1 MIRTASW
8 LAALVVFAAVVGCG
22 GGGGGGATSQPA
34 STDQGSAPTITSDGV
49 VGRDTGAIEG
59 RVVDDN
65 GAPVAGVAVSVGTAQ
80 SRATSSFSTVTDAD
94 GWYRFGNL
102 PPGTYSLTL
111 ERTGFWTT
119 TYDTEVK
126 ASEVSAEASVNI
138 PTTTETP
145 AATARLYGLVKATND
160 TVIAGATV
168 VAAGSAGAARATTD
182 EHGVFLIEG
191 LAAGL
196 YRVLCQAEG
205 YVEASL
211 QDVRLEAGQARFQR
225 FVLRPVAA
233 ASGQI
238 RGTVRAGDQA
248 VAEARVY
255 AVAGDTKIAATTT
268 AAGVY
273 ELSGLA
279 AGLYRVYCSAA
290 GYAAAGADVRIE
302 AGGQAVQDFN
312 LTATAAANGR
322 IVGVVRAASGEA
334 LAKASV
340 AASGTGVELRATTSD
355 DGSYRLADL
364 PPGQYL
370 VAAGLSGYETVK
382 QEVKVAAGQST
393 TANFELK
400 AKTASKGRIVG
411 TVAADGKAVA
421 GAKVVVAGE
430 GVEARA
436 TTTGTGRYEIND
448 LAPGGYRVT
457 CQASGY
463 ESATAETAI
472 TAGQATHQDFAL
484 TANTTT
490 GKLVGTVRN
499 AGNQA
504 VGGATIKA
512 VATGIEKSATSNG
525 DGRYEFGEL
534 PAGTYRVYCQAT
546 GYANTVAE
554 NVVVTAGHTTEQ
566 NFSLTGTQQTNGR
579 VVGTVRNSANEVLH
593 GAQVTAVATGTNK
606 SASSNAD
613 GRYELESLPPGTYK
627 VYCAATGYQS
637 KVTQNV
643 TVAAGQATEV
653 NFSLTPN
660 EQAKGRLVGTVRNAT
675 NEVLHGAQIKAVT
688 SGGEKSATTN
698 AEGRY
703 ELNDLAPGTYKVY
716 CQATGYR
723 STAKENVTVTS
734 GQATEVNFQLSPTP
748 QPKGRL
754 VGTVRNAS
762 NEPLQ
767 GAQVK
772 AVLSGIV
779 QSATTNAAGRYEL
792 NELAPGTYRVYCLA
806 TGYQSTVK
814 EDVTVTSGQATEVNF
829 SLQRQ

>member
-8 LAALVVFAAVVGCG
+8 LAALVALAAVVGCG
-22 GGGGGGATSQPA
+22 GGGGGASSQPA
-34 STDQGSAPTITSDGV
+34 TNDNGNAPTITSDGV

-65 GAPVAGVAVSVGTAQ
+65 GSPVAGVAVSVGTAQ

-111 ERTGFWTT
+111 ARAGFWTT

-126 ASEVSAEASVNI
+126 ASEVSAEASVNL
-138 PTTTETP
+138 TTEGEQP
-145 AATARLYGLVKATND
+145 AATARLYGSVRATND
-160 TVIAGATV
+160 TAIAGASVV
-168 VAAGSAGAARATTD
+168 VAGAGGAARATAD
-182 EHGVFLIEG
+182 EHGKYAIEG
-191 LAAGL
+191 LAAGV
-196 YRVLCQAEG
+196 YRVVCQAEG
-205 YVEASL
+205 YVEAAL
-211 QDVRLEAGQARFQR
+211 AEIRLEAGHARLAR

-233 ASGQI
+233 AAGQI
-238 RGTVRAGDQA
+238 HGTVRAGERP
-248 VAEARVY
+248 VAEAHVT
-255 AVAGDTKIAATTT
+255 AIIGDTKVSATTN
-268 AAGVY
+268 ASGVY

-279 AGLYRVYCSAA
+279 AGLYHVVCSAK
-290 GYAAAGADVRIE
+290 GYRGAEAEVRVEAGA
-302 AGGQAVQDFN
+302 AVAQDFS
-312 LTATAAANGR
+312 LTTAETASGR
-322 IVGVVRAASGEA
+322 IVGVVRSSTGAA

-340 AASGTGVELRATTSD
+340 AAQGNGVEVRVTCSE
-355 DGSYRLADL
+355 DGSYRLVDL

-382 QEVKVAAGQST
+382 QEVKVEAGQST

-430 GVEARA
+430 GMEAHA

-457 CQASGY
+457 CQATGY
-463 ESATAETAI
+463 EPATAEAI
-472 TAGQATHQDFAL
+472 IAAGQATTKDFAL

-499 AGNQA
+499 AGNQV

-512 VATGIEKSATSNG
+512 VATGIEQSATSNG
-525 DGRYEFGEL
+525 DGRYEFAEL

-566 NFSLTGTQQTNGR
+566 NFALATTQTHGR
-579 VVGTVRNSANEVLH
+579 VIGTVRNSANEVLH

-613 GRYELESLPPGTYK
+613 GRYEIESLPPGTYK

-643 TVAAGQATEV
+643 TVTAGQATEV
-653 NFSLTPN
+653 NFALTPN
-660 EQAKGRLVGTVRNAT
+660 EQAKGRLVGTVRNAAH
-675 NEVLHGAQIKAVT
+675 EVLHGAQVKAVT
-688 SGGEKSATTN
+688 SGGEKSASTN

-703 ELNDLAPGTYKVY
+703 ELNDLPPGTYKVY
-716 CQATGYR
+716 CQATGYQ

-754 VGTVRNAS
+754 AGTVRNAA
-762 NEPLQ
+762 NEPLH

-772 AVLSGIV
+772 AVLSGGN
-779 QSATTNAAGRYEL
+779 QSATTNAEGRYEL

-814 EDVTVTSGQATEVNF
+814 ENVTVTSGQTTEVNF